1 LHVRR
6 SNTTLRI
13 ALAGAIWIVAGL
25 AGATAAP
32 ARTAGITVTNST
44 GLSDPAAGVPRVFT
58 LSGRSDGPGRVYV
71 AFRAPGG
78 GGCAPSASSDSGQRV
93 GSYYG
98 SSVNRSFSL
107 SETRTWNTPG
117 TFVFCIWI
125 ASSESTITVPI
136 SQTLTFRSAV
146 GSIAAVLDP
155 ITSRVGEPT
164 VITVFGQTEAPARVF
179 AKIRPAGAGCAT
191 SSNADAGKA
200 LLSGTGVDGAFTL
213 QATTTQATAG
223 PRQLCLWLAT
233 SGDDPTPIAGPVV
246 QWIHVLAPPRP
257 IGPPPPC
264 LVPGVTRGIHLATMK
279 QRLLAANCT
288 VGKVR
293 YLRSRT
299 IRPRVIIRLSSR
311 AGSKLENGSPVMVYV
326 STGRKKT
333 TATGRGG

>member
-1 LHVRR
+1 MHVRR

-25 AGATAAP
+25 AGAPAAP
-32 ARTAGITVTNST
+32 ASTAAITVTNST
-44 GLSDPAAGVPRVFT
+44 GLSDPAAEVPRVFT

-71 AFRAPGG
+71 AFRGPGG

-107 SETRTWNTPG
+107 SETRTWSTPG

-125 ASSESTITVPI
+125 ASSESAITVPI

-155 ITSRVGEPT
+155 ITPRLDQPT
-164 VITVFGQTEAPARVF
+164 VITVYGQTEAPARVF
-179 AKIRPAGAGCAT
+179 AKIRPAGVPCMT
-191 SSNADAGKA
+191 SFDADTGRA
-200 LLSGTGVDGAFTL
+200 LLSGTPVDGAFSL
-213 QATTTQATAG
+213 QATTAQATAG

-257 IGPPPPC
+257 PGPPPPC
-264 LVPGVTRGIHLATMK
+264 LVPGVTRGIHVATMK
-279 QRLLAANCT
+279 KRLVAANCT
-288 VGKVR
+288 VGRIR

-299 IRPRVIIRLSSR
+299 IAARVIIRLSSR
-311 AGSKLENGSPVMVYV
+311 AGSKLQSGSPITIYV
-326 STGRKKT
+326 STGHRKP
-333 TATGRGG
+333 ARR